1 MQSVLAS
8 EGSCTG
14 FQMEINFCPR
24 WLLTKLR
31 IPERSQHHL
40 AILISTLLVLLFVP
54 MIPHVPHFCLIKKLL
69 GIPCPGCGIS
79 HSLMA
84 ALRFDLA
91 KAWFFNPAGIAVA
104 LLFAFQIIARPLAIA
119 HPRAA
124 GVVSLISRYGSNF
137 SVILL
142 FAVWAYRVL

>member
-1 MQSVLAS
+1 
-8 EGSCTG
+8 
-14 FQMEINFCPR
+14 MEINFCPR
-24 WLLTKLR
+24 WVLTRLR

-54 MIPHVPHFCLIKKLL
+54 MIPHVPHFCLMKNLL

-79 HSLMA
+79 HSVMA

-104 LLFAFQIIARPLAIA
+104 LLFCYQIIARPVAIA
-119 HPRAA
+119 LPQASAA
-124 GVVSLISRYGSNF
+124 VSSISRYCSNF